1 MGIPRHLR
9 IIIQS
14 LLVVSLLLGC
24 SQTKIAEETNELLKY
39 EDKNNKFTIS
49 YPKDWTVD
57 TTRKNVNVLF
67 NSPKESEQD
76 VYTENITV
84 KAFTLPEEATSP
96 MENYRDGMIET
107 IKKQTPGIEVLNT
120 SDLTINEL
128 PALQILL
135 REKRDNVDLS
145 HQMTVVFKG
154 NMGYVLGFTCLDGEL
169 DKYSA
174 TTDKIINSFN
184 IIN

>member
-1 MGIPRHLR
+1 MRVPRHLR
-9 IIIQS
+9 ILLQIIF
-14 LLVVSLLLGC
+14 VVTLMSGC
-24 SQTKIAEETNELLKY
+24 SQTNKPVETTEFIKY
-39 EDKNNKFTIS
+39 EDKTNKFNIS
-49 YPKDWTVD
+49 YPKDWIVD

-67 NSPKESEQD
+67 NSPKESEKD

-84 KAFTLPEEATSP
+84 KAFTLPEEASSP

-120 SDLTINEL
+120 SDLKINEL

-135 REKRDNVDLS
+135 REKRENVDLS

-169 DKYSA
+169 DKYSS

>member
-1 MGIPRHLR
+1 MRVPRHLR
-9 IIIQS
+9 ILIQIIF
-14 LLVVSLLLGC
+14 VVTLMSGC
-24 SQTKIAEETNELLKY
+24 SQTNKLDETTEFMKY
-39 EDKNNKFTIS
+39 EDKINKFTIS

-57 TTRKNVNVLF
+57 TTQKNVNVLF

-84 KAFTLPEEATSP
+84 KAFALPEEAISP
-96 MENYRDGMIET
+96 MENYKDGMIET

-120 SDLTINEL
+120 SNITINEL

-169 DKYSA
+169 DKYSS